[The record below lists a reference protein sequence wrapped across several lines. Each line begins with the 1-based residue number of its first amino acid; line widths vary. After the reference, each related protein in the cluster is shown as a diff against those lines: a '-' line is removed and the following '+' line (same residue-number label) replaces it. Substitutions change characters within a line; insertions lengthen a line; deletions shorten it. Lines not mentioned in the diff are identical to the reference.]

1 MLSSHM
7 RLLVTIRAMEQGASE
22 IRWAVANNIRRLR
35 RERKLSQEALADL
48 AGMHRTFVGH
58 IERAETNVSL
68 DTLDRLARALGVAV
82 SVFFI

>member
-1 MLSSHM
+1 M